1 MKGKETFTHPKQD
14 FTQYYLFYKKKSAS
28 FLDRCNVLEVLSI
41 LYETSNN
48 STINV
53 TIMLN
58 YKI

>member
-1 MKGKETFTHPKQD
+1 
-14 FTQYYLFYKKKSAS
+14 
-28 FLDRCNVLEVLSI
+28 LDRCNVLEVLSI